1 MADVYGHRWVSSYGA
16 DPQAGAG
23 ATWANGL
30 ADLTAD
36 QLATGIEACMTS
48 ADPWPPTLPQFRA
61 MCFDIPALATVRM
74 RFMQQLR
81 QRDPL
86 VTEPFDRLVWQFI
99 DGYRIRQVSSDQA
112 ERMVRDAYEIAR
124 EHVMAGGALP
134 EPSVAVEH
142 KPEPVR
148 DRKPA
153 SPEEIERAKAAIRD
167 LLRDDDTPPIPPPA
181 SPYSLGDVESELQQH
196 YGSAQP

>member
-30 ADLTAD
+30 ADLTAA
-36 QLATGIEACMTS
+36 QIATGVEACMVS

-61 MCFDIPALATVRM
+61 MCFAIPALASVRM
-74 RFMQQLR
+74 RFR
-81 QRDPL
+81 QHLATREHTFTD
-86 VTEPFDRLVWQFI
+86 PFDRLVWQFA
-99 DGYRIRQVSSDQA
+99 DTYRLRQASADQCD
-112 ERMVRDAYEIAR
+112 RMIRDAYDIAR

-142 KPEPVR
+142 APEPVAP
-148 DRKPA
+148 RKPA
-153 SPEEIERAKAAIRD
+153 TPEEIERAKAAIREMLERED
-167 LLRDDDTPPIPPPA
+167 APAVPPPA
-181 SPYSLGDVESELQQH
+181 SPYSLGDVEAELRQH
-196 YGSAQP
+196 YGSAP